1 MVFVEDQA
9 LTFFRDMDPSSPPNP
24 NPSSRF
30 LFPSIYLRFSISARH
45 LRLPDRFGFFSVT
58 PKRMLEKIGLPAKP
72 SMRGGSWVVDASHCQ
87 GCSSQFTF
95 INRKVCSF
103 DVFLYWKKQFSYKM
117 GNEGN
122 IPRQTFLQNGFLFLL
137 LQHHCRRCGGIFCN
151 NCTQQRMILRGQG
164 DAPVRICDPCKKIE
178 EAARFELRYGNKK
191 RTSKVNTKQALHEDE
206 ILSQILGTDEKQQSQ
221 HEVDHVASLVL
232 ESVSGSSSFSSVGE
246 ISAASGKEADI
257 LRTASVDVHNHSTL
271 DVSLGNPEELRQKAV
286 EEKKRH
292 KILKAEGKS
301 EEALQAFKR
310 GKELERQAGAL
321 EIAQRKNRR
330 MASRAIHAVGI
341 QKIDGHEESAVA
353 PKLSSRRG
361 RDAKDDLALELREL
375 GWSDADVRESDKKSA
390 KLSLEGELSNIL
402 AETIQRSSQGSKI
415 GGGVD
420 RSEVIAL
427 KKKALL
433 LKREGKLAEA
443 KEELKKA
450 KILEKQ
456 IEEQELLG
464 DAGDSDDE
472 LYALINSMDD
482 DKQEELEIGHASRV
496 EFGLNTFLS
505 DDLPNDGNFQ
515 VTEDDMHDPEMAAA
529 LKSFGWSEEEEE
541 PLAGKGE
548 KSVAFDIQS
557 MQNQVLS
564 LKREALNQKRAGNVS
579 EAMDLLKKAKLLEKD
594 LESLQPSSAKLSSE
608 LKPESASPH
617 VDAAAIQSVEKQNV
631 DETLTSPFK
640 PPPKSK
646 IMIQKELLALKKA
659 ALSLRR
665 EGRMDEADETLKKGK
680 FLEKQLEEM
689 ESAPKKLVEETTKG
703 NIFEQQENLEIDPRR
718 AVHKVGGKN
727 MLNFTPLHEGDD
739 RSLDLREELFEN
751 DVTEQDMHD
760 PAMLSLL
767 KNLGWSEDDNSESA
781 SMMNTTTKNMS
792 KTNNAPLVSHP
803 KPKRSKADIQ
813 RELLAIKRKS
823 LALRRQGKTEEA
835 EEELEKAKALESQIA
850 EMEVPTNANF
860 MTVDSDGSGV
870 LIPQKI
876 SSREQASGDEQISF
890 GSLVPS
896 STSKRISK
904 YGSVQLVND
913 SDIDFAGS
921 QTQTSIEKLSL
932 TFDESPVGTHLHQSQ
947 QTKDMLQLLSNKGD
961 ETLHS
966 LLGHPV
972 KSNDTDVKV
981 SPVKSDSEGVF
992 KEKINNEESDSILIS
1007 SFRSQEQKLAHG
1019 VDALKDEILS
1029 RKRKAVALK
1038 REGKLVEAREELR
1051 QAKLLEKNLEDSQQ
1065 SISVQE
1071 EASRSTSDNT
1081 SIRKENKSSPSE
1093 KPPSGRDRFKIQQES
1108 LSHKRNALKLRRE
1121 GKTDEAEAELELA
1134 KALEKQ
1140 LEEFEQG
1147 STAANVPDS
1156 MPQVTD
1162 DVVVEDLFDPQL
1174 MSALKAIGLQG
1185 TIATTSQPH
1194 KKTEPHA
1201 SFDSSN
1207 RKQHQGKADLE
1218 EQIKAEKLQ
1227 ALNFKRQGK
1236 QAEALES
1243 LRVAKRL
1250 EIKLASLAQH
1260 SN

>member
-1 MVFVEDQA
+1 
-9 LTFFRDMDPSSPPNP
+9 
-24 NPSSRF
+24 
-30 LFPSIYLRFSISARH
+30 
-45 LRLPDRFGFFSVT
+45 
-58 PKRMLEKIGLPAKP
+58 MLEKIGLPAKP

-87 GCSSQFTF
+87 GCSSSQFTF
-95 INRKVCSF
+95 INRK
-103 DVFLYWKKQFSYKM
+103 
-117 GNEGN
+117 
-122 IPRQTFLQNGFLFLL
+122 
-137 LQHHCRRCGGIFCN
+137 HHCRRCGGIFCN

-178 EAARFELRYGNKK
+178 EAARFELRYGNRK
-191 RTSKVNTKQALHEDE
+191 RTSKVPTKQALHEDE
-206 ILSQILGTDEKQQSQ
+206 VLSQILGTDGKQQSQ
-221 HEVDHVASLVL
+221 REVDHIASLVL
-232 ESVSGSSSFSSVGE
+232 ERVSGSSSFSSVGE
-246 ISAASGKEADI
+246 ISAASSGKEADI

-271 DVSLGNPEELRQKAV
+271 DVTLGSPEELRQQAV

-330 MASRAIHAVGI
+330 MASRATHAVGI

-353 PKLSSRRG
+353 QNLSSRRA
-361 RDAKDDLALELREL
+361 RDAKDDLTLELREL
-375 GWSDADVRESDKKSA
+375 GWSDADVRESDKKSV
-390 KLSLEGELSNIL
+390 KLSLEGELLNIL
-402 AETIQRSSQGSKI
+402 AETSQRPSQGSKI
-415 GGGVD
+415 GGVD

-472 LYALINSMDD
+472 LYSLINSMDD
-482 DKQEELEIGHASRV
+482 DRQEELEIGHASRV
-496 EFGLNTFLS
+496 EFGLDTFLS

-515 VTEDDMHDPEMAAA
+515 VTEDDMHDPEIAAA

-541 PLAGKGE
+541 PVAGQGE
-548 KSVAFDIQS
+548 KSVPFDIQS
-557 MQNQVLS
+557 VQNQVLT

-579 EAMDLLKKAKLLEKD
+579 EAMELLKKAKLLEKN
-594 LESLQPSSAKLSSE
+594 LESLQPKPAKLSSE
-608 LKPESASPH
+608 LKRESVSPH
-617 VDAAAIQSVEKQNV
+617 VDAAAIQSVEKENV

-646 IMIQKELLALKKA
+646 LTIQKELLALKKA

-680 FLEKQLEEM
+680 ILEKQLEEM
-689 ESAPKKLVEETTKG
+689 ESAPKKHVEETTKG
-703 NIFEQQENLEIDPRR
+703 YIFEQQENLEIDRR
-718 AVHKVGGKN
+718 KTVHKVGGKN
-727 MLNFTPLHEGDD
+727 MVDFTPLHKGDD
-739 RSLDLREELFEN
+739 GSLDLREEIFEN

-835 EEELEKAKALESQIA
+835 EEELEKAKALENQIA
-850 EMEVPTNANF
+850 EMEVPSNVNF
-860 MTVDSDGSGV
+860 TTVDSDGSGA

-876 SSREQASGDEQISF
+876 SGKEQASGDEQISF
-890 GSLVPS
+890 GRVVPS
-896 STSKRISK
+896 STLNRISK
-904 YGSVQLVND
+904 DGSVQLVND

-921 QTQTSIEKLSL
+921 QTQTTIEKLSL
-932 TFDESPVGTHLHQSQ
+932 TFDESPIRTHLHQSQ
-947 QTKDMLQLLSNKGD
+947 QTKEMLQLLSDNSD

-966 LLGHPV
+966 LPGYPV
-972 KSNDTDVKV
+972 KSKDTDVKV
-981 SPVKSDSEGVF
+981 LPVKSDSEGF
-992 KEKINNEESDSILIS
+992 LKEKISNEESDSTLINS
-1007 SFRSQEQKLAHG
+1007 SRSQGQKLAHG
-1019 VDALKDEILS
+1019 VDALKDEILA
-1029 RKRKAVALK
+1029 RKRKALALK

-1051 QAKLLEKNLEDSQQ
+1051 QAKLLEKNLEDGQQ
-1065 SISVQE
+1065 AILVQE
-1071 EASRSTSDNT
+1071 ESSKSTSEST

-1093 KPPSGRDRFKIQQES
+1093 KPLSGRDRFKIQQES

-1147 STAANVPDS
+1147 STAANMLDNIS
-1156 MPQVTD
+1156 QVTD
-1162 DVVVEDLFDPQL
+1162 DVVVEDLLDPQL
-1174 MSALKAIGLQG
+1174 MSALKAIGLEG
-1185 TIATTSQPH
+1185 TVATTSQPH
-1194 KKTEPHA
+1194 KKTEPQA
-1201 SFDSSN
+1201 SYDMSN
-1207 RKQHQGKADLE
+1207 RKQQKGKADLE